1 MIGTAILALGL
12 VLIVEGLVY
21 ALAPS
26 LIEDLLDRLRTLPL
40 ETWRMMGLL
49 ALAAG
54 VLLVWLAK
62 TFGAQGLAINY
73 RSHGREK
80 CAERLCYQN
89 FRLHIRTET
98 VFTQRAPLDIWQRE
112 QYW

>member
-1 MIGTAILALGL
+1 MIEVALLAIGL

-40 ETWRMMGLL
+40 EARRMMGLA
-49 ALAAG
+49 ALAVG

-62 TFGAQGLAINY
+62 TLG
-73 RSHGREK
+73 
-80 CAERLCYQN
+80 
-89 FRLHIRTET
+89 
-98 VFTQRAPLDIWQRE
+98 V
-112 QYW
+112 

>member
-1 MIGTAILALGL
+1 MIEIALLAIGL

-26 LIEDLLDRLRTLPL
+26 LIEDLLDRLSTLPL
-40 ETWRMMGLL
+40 ETRRVMGLV

-62 TFGAQGLAINY
+62 TFG
-73 RSHGREK
+73 
-80 CAERLCYQN
+80 
-89 FRLHIRTET
+89 
-98 VFTQRAPLDIWQRE
+98 V
-112 QYW
+112 